1 MEEEEQ
7 LCSSN
12 QKLNLKEENENLL
25 RIMFK
30 REFWG
35 KTYYYREKSIYFS
48 TDEQRKYSS
57 TKM

>member
-1 MEEEEQ
+1 MEEEVQ

-30 REFWG
+30 REFRGQDLLLSG
-35 KTYYYREKSIYFS
+35 KINLFLN
-48 TDEQRKYSS
+48 
-57 TKM
+57 